1 MASRNKKRYKNTQT
15 TRVKHLNSY
24 FWEIFL
30 NVLRSIP
37 MKFNGLLFCLL
48 SCICFLSEAQDK
60 SIFSNNKPLTDT
72 SKKSSGF
79 FGGRL
84 STGLEDGLESAKKI
98 KNESQAIW
106 EDVSLK
112 ASMTARR
119 LKKKVIPKDEY
130 EGTKTERRVGMYGNG
145 GRATQEEFNVVKY
158 VEDEAVSRYVQEIWW
173 YDPGQ
178 SRIVNTPLKENQRAQ
193 ICHGPYK
200 KIVNQVIVEE
210 GYFYMG
216 AKDGR
221 WETYDAEGL
230 LLTKNYFERGFPA
243 GSEIIYFDAAKQKIK
258 EVVPFVYGNS
268 TGQYLLF
275 YPSGN
280 VALEGKL
287 DDGVRVGRWREFYE
301 FGTGGRLKKELRYG
315 KDKFENIEP
324 ILVQERDEKG
334 KITNQTKIKFD

>member
-1 MASRNKKRYKNTQT
+1 
-15 TRVKHLNSY
+15 VKHLNSY

-30 NVLRSIP
+30 DVKRSIP
-37 MKFNGLLFCLL
+37 MKFNGLLFCLV

-60 SIFSNNKPLTDT
+60 SIFSSNKPVTDT
-72 SKKSSGF
+72 TKKAGGL

-84 STGLEDGLESAKKI
+84 STGLEQGIESAKSF

-119 LKKKVIPKDEY
+119 LKKNSSPKDEY
-130 EGTKTERRVGMYGNG
+130 AGTKTERRVGNYGSG
-145 GRATQEEFNVVKY
+145 GRSTIEEFNVVKY

-200 KIVNQVIVEE
+200 KIVNQVLVEE

-221 WETYDAEGL
+221 WESYDAEGL
-230 LLTKNYFERGFPA
+230 LLSKNYFDRGFPS
-243 GSEIIYFDAAKQKIK
+243 GSAISYFDSEKKKIK
-258 EVVPFVYGNS
+258 EVIPTVYGKT

-275 YPSGN
+275 YASGN
-280 VALEGKL
+280 LAMEGKL
-287 DDGVRVGRWREFYE
+287 DDSLRIGRWREFYE
-301 FGTGGRLKKELRYG
+301 FGTGGRLKKEIRYG
-315 KDKFENIEP
+315 KDKFEVIEP

-334 KITNQTKIKFD
+334 KITSQTKLKFD